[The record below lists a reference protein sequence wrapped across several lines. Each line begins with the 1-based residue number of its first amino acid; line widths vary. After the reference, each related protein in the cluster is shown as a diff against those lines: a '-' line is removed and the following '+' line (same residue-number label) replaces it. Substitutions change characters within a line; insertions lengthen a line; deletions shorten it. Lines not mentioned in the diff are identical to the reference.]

1 LTIRGKLTYNV
12 FEVINLK
19 FSKTELWLIIYALEH
34 EITELYKKLE
44 SSNKDYKNE
53 KGEWGIS
60 HEQRDKFLHE
70 QTAKILERIMVE
82 INKR

>member
-1 LTIRGKLTYNV
+1 MTIRGKLTYNV

-34 EITELYKKLE
+34 EITELDKKLE

-53 KGEWGIS
+53 KGEIK
-60 HEQRDKFLHE
+60 EIIMRETPVIKIFLNCFLFKFE
-70 QTAKILERIMVE
+70 S
-82 INKR
+82 